1 MQKFKST
8 FDFAAYRIHDVIVS
22 GKPDFLPVS
31 RVTASSIRN
40 PKNKIELEFL
50 GGRNARFKA
59 LISACRVKRLTDIED
74 LFGRVFAMK
83 NGGANS
89 EDFVDL
95 EYASAWLQSD
105 RTAFEQAN
113 AYVAACRAEEAAEA
127 AGFDI
132 GA

>member
-1 MQKFKST
+1 MLKFKPT
-8 FDFAAYRIHDVIVS
+8 FDFAAYRIHDVIVG

-31 RVTASSIRN
+31 RVNASSIRN

-50 GGRNARFKA
+50 GSRNARFKA
-59 LISACRVKRLTDIED
+59 LISACRVKRPDIED

-113 AYVAACRAEEAAEA
+113 AYVAACRAEESAEA